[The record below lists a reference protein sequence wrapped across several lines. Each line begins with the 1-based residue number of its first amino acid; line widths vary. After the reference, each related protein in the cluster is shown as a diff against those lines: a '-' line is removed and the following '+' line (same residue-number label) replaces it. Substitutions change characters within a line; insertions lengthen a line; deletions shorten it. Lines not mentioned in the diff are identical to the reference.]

1 MREHLFVPGLVAMI
15 AMLVGSGL
23 AGSGQAA
30 EPVVAY
36 TITNGSEIAD
46 SLTGA
51 PGDAARGRAL
61 YETGA
66 RAGCPACH
74 GVPGATK
81 KTVSAPELSGPHLS
95 GPDLSKVGGR
105 LNAGAIRLWIV
116 APVAIADDPD
126 TAENP
131 VMPAFYAPAQR
142 DDADDP
148 LYGGPALTA
157 VEIEDLVAYLA
168 TLRNQN

>member
-1 MREHLFVPGLVAMI
+1 MRQWLLAPGLAVMI
-15 AMLVGSGL
+15 AMLVETGL

-36 TITNGSEIAD
+36 IITNGSEIAY

-61 YETGA
+61 YEAGA

-74 GVPGATK
+74 GVPGVATK
-81 KTVSAPELSGPHLS
+81 TVTAPDLS
-95 GPDLSKVGGR
+95 GPDLSGIGGR
-105 LNAGAIRLWIV
+105 MNAGAIRLWIV
-116 APVAIADDPD
+116 APVAIAED
-126 TAENP
+126 TA
-131 VMPAFYAPAQR
+131 MPAFYAPGQR
-142 DDADDP
+142 DGAEDP

-168 TLRNQN
+168 ALRNLD

>member
-1 MREHLFVPGLVAMI
+1 MRERVFVSGLVMTI
-15 AMLVGSGL
+15 ALIAGAGL
-23 AGSGQAA
+23 ARAGQTA

-36 TITNGSEIAD
+36 IITNGSEIVD
-46 SLTGA
+46 SLIDA
-51 PGDAARGRAL
+51 PGNAERGRAL
-61 YETGA
+61 YVTGA

-74 GVPGATK
+74 GVPRAAR
-81 KTVSAPELSGPHLS
+81 KTVTAPDLSETRLPGPHLP

-116 APVAIADDPD
+116 APGAIAEDA
-126 TAENP
+126 T
-131 VMPAFYAPAQR
+131 MPAFYAPGQR
-142 DDADDP
+142 DGAEDP

-157 VEIEDLVAYLA
+157 AEIEDLVAYLA

>member
-1 MREHLFVPGLVAMI
+1 MRERLLAPGLVAMI

-23 AGSGQAA
+23 AGPGQAA

-36 TITNGSEIAD
+36 TITNGSEIPG

-51 PGDAARGRAL
+51 PGDAARGLAL

-74 GVPGATK
+74 GVPGAANEVAT
-81 KTVSAPELSGPHLS
+81 APDLS
-95 GPDLSKVGGR
+95 GPDLSGIGGR
-105 LNAGAIRLWIV
+105 MNAGAIRLWIA
-116 APVAIADDPD
+116 APGAIAEA
-126 TAENP
+126 AE
-131 VMPAFYAPAQR
+131 MPAFYAAGQR
-142 DDADDP
+142 DGAEDP

-157 VEIEDLVAYLA
+157 AEVEDLVAYLA
-168 TLRNQN
+168 ALRNLN